1 MDNKYVTG
9 YSGMEYIIY
18 DKPIR
23 MNKKDAWI
31 EYNEGGVLFYE
42 CEEGSEIISIM
53 AHIKYQKDWSPYRYR
68 HYYERDGHF
77 SEVLHCHAEFLKPVY
92 KTVIET
98 MYPKIMQEE
107 KFYGDEREEIE
118 CALKACMAIYDV
130 SKEDMRLLIQTD
142 ADNGGV
148 VYWGYTFERLSP
160 ENEERLEQ
168 SVTEL
173 SYKDYCGRCNSWKEK
188 REKDEEQ
195 RALEKEQLDTIIKD
209 ALKTEKIRPKISYK
223 IGRWIDKTP
232 FMDFCSAITKRVKGQ
247 EATEIVVANIYN
259 YLKCVAKG
267 KTHNNNMFLVA
278 PSGCGKTETFRAI
291 RDYFEVNIP
300 ELVIYQVD
308 MTAITQ
314 EGFKGKDTQYMIEPL
329 KSEDNGIG
337 IAFLDEFDKKIVPS
351 YESGGGNVNMSVQSQ
366 ILTVI
371 EGRKEIGKNKIYT
384 GNTLFIAMGAFDSCR
399 KKKAVV
405 EKHVGF
411 GQTSQG
417 GQKHYAYITREDMI
431 DLGACYELIGR
442 FSSIINYHELAED
455 TVDEIIDGMVAHV
468 STGFDCIVRLSE
480 KMRKTL
486 HDNANS
492 QYGCRIIES
501 IIREN
506 VMPEYLNI
514 LKENR
519 NPEDYEII
527 IEDVAKTRK
536 RRIRKVGIVESEG
549 ENGEELLEK
558 EVS

>member
-1 MDNKYVTG
+1 MENKYLTD
-9 YSGMEYIIY
+9 YCGMEYIIY

-31 EYNEGGVLFYE
+31 EYKEGGILFYE
-42 CEEGSEIISIM
+42 CEEASDIIIIM
-53 AHIKYQKDWSPYRYR
+53 AHIKYKKGWSSYRYK
-68 HYYERDGHF
+68 HYYERNGHF
-77 SEVLHCHAEFLKPVY
+77 SKVIHCHSELLKPVN
-92 KTVIET
+92 KTVMET
-98 MYPKIMQEE
+98 AHPKIMLEE
-107 KFYGDEREEIE
+107 KFYSEEREEIE
-118 CALKACMAIYDV
+118 CILKACMAIYDV
-130 SKEDMRLLIQTD
+130 SADDMRLLIQTD
-142 ADNGGV
+142 SNNSGV
-148 VYWGYTFERLSP
+148 VYWGYTFERMDP
-160 ENEERLEQ
+160 EDEDRLQQ

-173 SYKDYCGRCNSWKEK
+173 SYKEYCSRCESLKKQKEK
-188 REKDEEQ
+188 AEEKDVM
-195 RALEKEQLDTIIKD
+195 DSVIKD
-209 ALKTEKIRPKISYK
+209 ALKKEKVRPRISYK
-223 IGRWIDKTP
+223 IGRWIERTP
-232 FMDFCSAITKRVKGQ
+232 FLDFCSAITKRVKGQ
-247 EATEIVVANIYN
+247 EATEIVVANVYN

-267 KTHNNNMFLVA
+267 KSHNNNMFLVA

-291 RDYFEVNIP
+291 RDYFEVHIP
-300 ELVIYQVD
+300 ELVIYQID
-308 MTAITQ
+308 MTSITQ

-329 KSEDNGIG
+329 KSEDEGIG
-337 IAFLDEFDKKIVPS
+337 IAFLDEFDKKLVPS
-351 YESGGGNVNMSVQSQ
+351 YESGGGNVNLPVQSQ

-384 GNTLFIAMGAFDSCR
+384 GNTLFIAMGAFDACR

-411 GQTSQG
+411 GQTNQG
-417 GQKHYAYITREDMI
+417 GEKHYAYITREDMI

-442 FSSIINYHELAED
+442 FSSIINYHELNKD

-468 STGFDCIVRLSE
+468 SSGFDCVVRISE

-486 HDNANS
+486 QDNANS

-514 LKENR
+514 LKENQ

-527 IEDVAKTRK
+527 LEDVEKTS
-536 RRIRKVGIVESEG
+536 RRLIRMVSLVTSE
-549 ENGEELLEK
+549 EEADDEILEK